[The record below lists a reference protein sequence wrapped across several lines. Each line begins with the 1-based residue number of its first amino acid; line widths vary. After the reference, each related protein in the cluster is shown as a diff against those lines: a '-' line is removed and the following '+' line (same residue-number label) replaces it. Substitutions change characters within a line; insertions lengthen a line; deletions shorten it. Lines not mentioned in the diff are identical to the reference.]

1 MEAIILAGGFA
12 TRLHPLTLN
21 RAKPLLEVA
30 GKPAVEHILERLFP
44 LAERGLTRIVVVSS
58 ERFAEDFRFALTG
71 PYPIPVE
78 IFSNGTQR
86 PEEKL
91 GAIGDI
97 NFGARHVTP
106 GVPFFVLAGDNLF
119 DFRLEE
125 VLWAYE
131 DKSLVVLHRVNTLE
145 EVKPYNNL
153 RLDGTGRILTFF
165 EKPEKP
171 FSKTFATCIYLFP
184 PHVHDRLEEYL
195 ADGRD
200 PDKAGDFIRWLSQ
213 HESVQTVVG
222 DGTWFDIGTV
232 AALAQ
237 AEAHFAGK

>member
-1 MEAIILAGGFA
+1 MEAVILAGGFA
-12 TRLHPLTLN
+12 TRLHPLTLD

-30 GKPAVEHILERLFP
+30 GRPAVEHILERLFP
-44 LAERGLTRIVVVSS
+44 LVEKGLTRIVVVSS
-58 ERFAEDFRFALTG
+58 EKFAEDFRFTLTG

-78 IFSNGTQR
+78 ICSNGTMK
-86 PEEKL
+86 PDEKL

-97 NFGARHVTP
+97 HFGAKHVTP

-119 DFRLEE
+119 DFSLEE
-125 VLWAYE
+125 VQRAYE
-131 DKSLVVLHRVNTLE
+131 EKSLVVLHRVKTLE

-171 FSKTFATCIYLFP
+171 FSKIFATCIYLFP
-184 PHVHDRLEEYL
+184 PHVLNRLEEYL
-195 ADGRD
+195 AEGRD

-222 DGTWFDIGTV
+222 NGTWFDIGSV
-232 AALAQ
+232 EALKQ
-237 AEAHFAGK
+237 AEEYFVGK